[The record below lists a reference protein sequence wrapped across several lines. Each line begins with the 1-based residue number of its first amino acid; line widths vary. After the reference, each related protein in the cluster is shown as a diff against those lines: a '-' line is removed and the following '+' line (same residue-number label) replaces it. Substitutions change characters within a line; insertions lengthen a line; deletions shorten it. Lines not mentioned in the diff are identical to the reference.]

1 MKRNK
6 THYGLIW
13 FFSTIGLFFLAVVV
27 AFVLDYG
34 FNGLLCEWLSSF
46 LTSQWGG
53 VYWRRVYAA
62 GMVLVFFVCLL
73 LTTVGVLSA
82 VSYTHLDVYKRQG

>member
-13 FFSTIGLFFLAVVV
+13 FLSTIGLFFLAVVV

-34 FNGLLCEWLSSF
+34 FNGLLREWLSGF
-46 LTSQWGG
+46 LSSQWGG
-53 VYWRRVYAA
+53 VDWRRV
-62 GMVLVFFVCLL
+62 
-73 LTTVGVLSA
+73 
-82 VSYTHLDVYKRQG
+82 